1 MKRKVVISIIVI
13 ISFITV
19 LACGNAL
26 LKKFQGEDEFKQAG
40 SGLAKAAAALN
51 EAEGMYDF
59 SDLAEYVGEVEG
71 ERISKLYFEVR
82 YYSYKS
88 NPLNYEDPK
97 QEAWN
102 SIKLEFREKH
112 FAEAKGIAPTLEE
125 IKEYV
130 EYTAGEYDATDEG
143 RNLISAYADGMG
155 MTVRE
160 YWEYNKKYQA
170 PAAVTHGKVSRYLE
184 NNGLEA
190 PSYDEIESKIT
201 DKEYFDSLT

>member
-1 MKRKVVISIIVI
+1 MKRKIVISTIVI
-13 ISFITV
+13 IAFVTV
-19 LACGNAL
+19 IAGSNAL
-26 LKKFQGEDEFKQAG
+26 LKKFQGEDE
-40 SGLAKAAAALN
+40 
-51 EAEGMYDF
+51 
-59 SDLAEYVGEVEG
+59 YVGEVEG
-71 ERISKLYFEVR
+71 ERVSKLYFEVR

-97 QEAWN
+97 KEAWN

-125 IKEYV
+125 IEEYV

>member
-1 MKRKVVISIIVI
+1 MKRKIII
-13 ISFITV
+13 IGMLLILFIATTV
-19 LACGNAL
+19 GGNAL

-40 SGLAKAAAALN
+40 TGMAEAVSALN
-51 EAEGMYDF
+51 EAGGRYNS

-102 SIKLEFREKH
+102 SIKLEFWEKH

-143 RNLISAYADGMG
+143 RHLISAYADGMG

-201 DKEYFDSLT
+201 DKEYFDLLT

>member
-26 LKKFQGEDEFKQAG
+26 LKKIQ
-40 SGLAKAAAALN
+40 
-51 EAEGMYDF
+51 
-59 SDLAEYVGEVEG
+59 
-71 ERISKLYFEVR
+71 
-82 YYSYKS
+82 
-88 NPLNYEDPK
+88 
-97 QEAWN
+97 
-102 SIKLEFREKH
+102 
-112 FAEAKGIAPTLEE
+112 
-125 IKEYV
+125 
-130 EYTAGEYDATDEG
+130 GEYDATDEG

>member
-1 MKRKVVISIIVI
+1 MKRKIVISTIVI
-13 ISFITV
+13 IAFVTV
-19 LACGNAL
+19 IAGSNAL
-26 LKKFQGEDEFKQAG
+26 LKKFQGEDE
-40 SGLAKAAAALN
+40 
-51 EAEGMYDF
+51 
-59 SDLAEYVGEVEG
+59 YVGEVEG
-71 ERISKLYFEVR
+71 ERVSKLYFEVR

-125 IKEYV
+125 IEEYV

>member
-1 MKRKVVISIIVI
+1 MW
-13 ISFITV
+13 
-19 LACGNAL
+19 
-26 LKKFQGEDEFKQAG
+26 
-40 SGLAKAAAALN
+40 
-51 EAEGMYDF
+51 
-59 SDLAEYVGEVEG
+59 GEVEG
-71 ERISKLYFEVR
+71 ERVSKLYFEVR

-102 SIKLEFREKH
+102 SIKLEFWEKH

-125 IKEYV
+125 IEEYV